1 MDCFN
6 IEKDSSFVR
15 IFHAAPNAP
24 GVDIYVDDSLLFSNI
39 RFQDFTSYVPL
50 EKGEYKV
57 DVYPTN
63 SKEKPVISQMLEIK
77 GGNMFTIAAT
87 GNIDDLSLLVIGDY
101 ISKETSDDYS
111 TFRAIH
117 LSPEAPAVDVLV
129 DGETLFKDIKFRQ
142 GTSYVD
148 VKPDQ
153 YKIKIALTSNGEVV
167 LPFKV
172 NLKPNRIYTIYVV
185 GNLDDLSA
193 IQSVDGNTYIC
204 K

>member
-1 MDCFN
+1 M
-6 IEKDSSFVR
+6 
-15 IFHAAPNAP
+15 
-24 GVDIYVDDSLLFSNI
+24 
-39 RFQDFTSYVPL
+39 PL
-50 EKGEYKV
+50 EKGEHKV
-57 DVYPTN
+57 DVYPTS
-63 SKEKPVISQMLEIK
+63 SKERPVISQMLDIK
-77 GGNMFTIAAT
+77 GGNMFTVAAT

-101 ISKETSDDYS
+101 VSKETSNDYS
-111 TFRAIH
+111 TFRVIH

-129 DGETLFKDIKFRQ
+129 DGETLFKDIEFRE

-148 VKPDQ
+148 VKPNQ
-153 YKIKIALTSNGEVV
+153 YKVKIALTSNGEVV

-172 NLKPNRIYTIYVV
+172 NLKSNRIYTIYVV